1 MQNPSS
7 FALMKRALFPYSGE
21 EPLTLK
27 QGLRVVLAWILVF
40 TPPLLLLV
48 LLLTLIEGFDAPGIF
63 SSLGVAFLLS
73 AGIFGL
79 FSTFVVVMSN
89 RAARLRQA
97 WKARNGLL

>member
-7 FALMKRALFPYSGE
+7 FTLMKRALFPYSGE
-21 EPLTLK
+21 DPLSLK

-48 LLLTLIEGFDAPGIF
+48 LLLTLIEGFDMQSMVNG
-63 SSLGVAFLLS
+63 LLVAFLLS
-73 AGIFGL
+73 AGIFGF

-97 WKARNGLL
+97 WKARNGQS

>member
-7 FALMKRALFPYSGE
+7 FPLMKRALFPYSGE
-21 EPLTLK
+21 NPLSLK

-48 LLLTLIEGFDAPGIF
+48 LLLTLIEGFDMQSMLNG
-63 SSLGVAFLLS
+63 LLVAFLLS

-79 FSTFVVVMSN
+79 FSTFIVVMSN
-89 RAARLRQA
+89 RAARLHQA
-97 WKARNGLL
+97 WKARNGQS